1 MNQRTA
7 KTHKAA
13 MGGDGRVDLRELI
26 DFMERCANVLDR
38 EGQEDSAFYFEQV
51 AEFVK
56 NNPHK
61 ALKEDAGRILG
72 L

>member
-1 MNQRTA
+1 MQRSG
-7 KTHKAA
+7 KSHSAA
-13 MGGDGRVDLRELI
+13 MGTDGRVDLRELI
-26 DFMERCANVLDR
+26 DFMERCANVLER
-38 EGQEDSAFYFEQV
+38 EGQGDASFYFEQV

-56 NNPHK
+56 SNPHK

>member
-1 MNQRTA
+1 MQRPA

-13 MGGDGRVDLRELI
+13 MGGDGRIDLRELI
-26 DFMERCANVLDR
+26 DFMERCANVLER
-38 EGQEDSAFYFEQV
+38 ENEPDSAYYFEQI
-51 AEFVK
+51 AEFIQR
-56 NNPHK
+56 NPHK

>member
-1 MNQRTA
+1 MQRTG
-7 KTHKAA
+7 KTHSAA

-26 DFMERCANVLDR
+26 DFMERCANVLERD
-38 EGQEDSAFYFEQV
+38 GKDDASFYFEQV

-56 NNPHK
+56 SNPHK
-61 ALKEDAGRILG
+61 ALKEDVGRILG

>member
-1 MNQRTA
+1 MQRTG

-13 MGGDGRVDLRELI
+13 MGADGRVDLRELI
-26 DFMERCANVLDR
+26 DFMERCANVLER
-38 EGQEDSAFYFEQV
+38 EGEEESAFYFEQI

-56 NNPHK
+56 SNPHK

>member
-1 MNQRTA
+1 MQRPA

-13 MGGDGRVDLRELI
+13 MGGDGRIDLRELI

-38 EGQEDSAFYFEQV
+38 EGQEESAFYFEQV

-56 NNPHK
+56 SNPHK

>member
-1 MNQRTA
+1 MQRTG
-7 KTHKAA
+7 KKHSAA
-13 MGGDGRVDLRELI
+13 MGTDGRIDLRELI
-26 DFMERCANVLDR
+26 DFMERCANILDR
-38 EGQEDSAFYFEQV
+38 EGQEESAFYFEQV

-56 NNPHK
+56 LNPHK